1 MNATS
6 SATDGRITRQ
16 EQGHLFLIGIDR
28 QSKRNAFSWE
38 MLNELSAAYTE
49 YQRAQSLRCAVLFA
63 QGDHFTAGLDLQSV
77 APHIAQG
84 ELRFE
89 DEDIDPWGVHGKP
102 LSKPLVCAVQGW
114 CLTLGIELMLS
125 ADIVIAASD
134 TRFAQI
140 EVQRGIFPFGGAT
153 IRMVASAG
161 WGNAMRY
168 LLTGDEF
175 DAEQALRMGL
185 VQEVVPPGEQLSRA
199 IEIAEKVSLQAPL
212 AVQATLESARTA
224 VRDGFYSASNGL
236 LPTILGL
243 MQTEDAQ
250 EGLLS
255 FLERR
260 QAQFKGR

>member
-1 MNATS
+1 MNTTY

-16 EQGHLFLIGIDR
+16 EHGHLFLIGIDR
-28 QSKRNAFSWE
+28 HAKRNAFTWE
-38 MLNELSAAYTE
+38 MINDLSAAYTE
-49 YQRAQSLRCAVLFA
+49 YESEGNLRCAVLFA
-63 QGDHFTAGLDLQSV
+63 HGDNFTAGLDLQSV

-89 DEDIDPWGVHGKP
+89 DEAIDPWGVHGKP

-125 ADIVIAASD
+125 ADIVVAASD
-134 TRFAQI
+134 ARFAQI

-175 DAEQALRMGL
+175 NAEQALNMGL
-185 VQEVVPPGEQLSRA
+185 VQEVVNPGEQLSRA
-199 IEIAEKVSLQAPL
+199 IQIAERVSQQAPL
-212 AVQATLESARTA
+212 AVQATLASSRTA
-224 VRDGFYSASNGL
+224 IRDGFHSASKGL

-243 MQTEDAQ
+243 MKTEDAQ
-250 EGLLS
+250 EGLMS

>member
-1 MNATS
+1 
-6 SATDGRITRQ
+6 
-16 EQGHLFLIGIDR
+16 
-28 QSKRNAFSWE
+28 
-38 MLNELSAAYTE
+38 
-49 YQRAQSLRCAVLFA
+49 
-63 QGDHFTAGLDLQSV
+63 
-77 APHIAQG
+77 
-84 ELRFE
+84 
-89 DEDIDPWGVHGKP
+89 
-102 LSKPLVCAVQGW
+102 
-114 CLTLGIELMLS
+114 
-125 ADIVIAASD
+125 
-134 TRFAQI
+134 
-140 EVQRGIFPFGGAT
+140 
-153 IRMVASAG
+153 
-161 WGNAMRY
+161 MRY